1 MGEVSAEPL
10 LGSQTSSERLERAE
24 RDLLLRAAAA
34 AYEVPVSLDVGAMP
48 ARHAIV
54 EMCVGHETQAL
65 QRLEIAIHGRRIDLR
80 VAQADLARDLFCRRV
95 MARALKSVED
105 QPALD
110 RHSLALRADLV
121 RHAHAARLR

>member
-1 MGEVSAEPL
+1 MSEIRAETL
-10 LGSQTSSERLERAE
+10 LGSQASTERLERAQ
-24 RDLLLRAAAA
+24 RDLLLRTAAAA
-34 AYEVPVSLDVGAMP
+34 HEVSVPLDVGAMP

-80 VAQADLARDLFCRRV
+80 VARADLARDLLSRRV